1 MLSEPLISGILTFQ
15 VLYAMVQWHF
25 FRRREYLLY
34 ALYSITIGLYFFLQY
49 RVTDHYLVAGSFR
62 LRDAVLNSTVVYLA
76 LFFYISFGRLFVDT
90 PAILPRLDKWILRVN
105 RVMLGYAVLTAF
117 WFVSTETH
125 MPERVVHLI
134 ISLSFFSFYVFVL
147 YRILMTGTI
156 LGRFLVTG
164 SSLMGTGAVGAMI
177 YRLWAPEVLSE
188 KISSL
193 VFLQVGVIL
202 ELICLNIGLIYK
214 LKQVMDVHTRSG
226 GFISKQ
232 LEENE
237 KQRSDLN
244 MVRDEISHELKT
256 ELGDGLSGIKLMS
269 DMAQQ
274 KMGDSHTKELKRI
287 SENSERLVQ
296 SMNEIV
302 WSLNHLNDD
311 LPGLISYIREYAMS
325 FMDQVGLHCS
335 ISEPPHIPDIGIPG
349 DTRRHIFLA
358 VKEALHNAVKHS
370 GSAGINIAF
379 SISDVL
385 QIIIQDNGKG
395 METDPYGTGGNGL
408 RNMKKR
414 MGFLNGS
421 LKIMNENGVTV
432 IFEIPLV
439 QMVQ

>member
-34 ALYSITIGLYFFLQY
+34 ALYSITIGIYFFLQY
-49 RVTDHYLVAGSFR
+49 RVADHYLVAGSFR
-62 LRDAVLNSTVVYLA
+62 LHDTVLNSTIVYIA

-90 PAILPRLDKWILRVN
+90 PGMLPRLDKLIQRVN
-105 RVMLGYAVLTAF
+105 RMMLGYAVFTAF
-117 WFVSTETH
+117 WFIARDVH
-125 MPERVVHLI
+125 MLERVIHLV
-134 ISLSFFSFYVFVL
+134 ISLSFFSFYIFVL
-147 YRILMTGTI
+147 YRVLMTGTV

-164 SSLMGTGAVGAMI
+164 SLLMGSGAVGAMI

-202 ELICLNIGLIYK
+202 ELICLNVGLIYK
-214 LKQVMDVHTRSG
+214 LKQTLDTHTLSG
-226 GFISKQ
+226 RLISRQ

-237 KQRSDLN
+237 KQRLDLD
-244 MVRDEISHELKT
+244 MVRDEISHELKV

-274 KMGDSHTKELKRI
+274 KMGDNHMRELKRI

-311 LPGLISYIREYAMS
+311 LPGLISYIREYAVS

-335 ISEPPHIPDIGIPG
+335 LSEPQFIPDIAIPG
-349 DTRRHIFLA
+349 DIRRHIFLA

-370 GSAGINIAF
+370 GSRSIDIAF

-385 QIIIQDNGKG
+385 QITIQDNGKG
-395 METDPYGTGGNGL
+395 MGADTERTEGNGL

-414 MGFLNGS
+414 MDFLSGS
-421 LKIMNENGVTV
+421 LKIMHENGVTV
-432 IFEIPLV
+432 IFDIPLA
-439 QMVQ
+439 QMT